1 MNRHRLGSL
10 LVLLQFSALGVLA
23 ALGAPAFWHGT
34 AGVGAWLCLLAGV
47 AVGLAAVAAN
57 HPGNFNI
64 HPAPRHG
71 GALVTAGIYRFIRHP
86 MYSSVMLCAVAA
98 AWAAGTGTGT
108 GTGGLLGLAI
118 VAALGAVLWR
128 KAQLEEAW
136 MQQAHS
142 DYAAYAARTRRFVP
156 GVL

>member
-10 LVLLQFSALGVLA
+10 LVLLQFGALGVLA
-23 ALGAPAFWHGT
+23 VLGAPAFWHGA
-34 AGVGAWLCLLAGV
+34 AGVGAWLCLLAGA

-57 HPGNFNI
+57 RPGNFNI
-64 HPAPRHG
+64 HPAPRAG

-86 MYSSVMLCAVAA
+86 MYSSVMLCALAA
-98 AWAAGTGTGT
+98 AWAAGSSA
-108 GTGGLLGLAI
+108 GGLLVL
-118 VAALGAVLWR
+118 ALGAVLWR

-136 MQQAHS
+136 MQHAHS

-156 GVL
+156 GLL